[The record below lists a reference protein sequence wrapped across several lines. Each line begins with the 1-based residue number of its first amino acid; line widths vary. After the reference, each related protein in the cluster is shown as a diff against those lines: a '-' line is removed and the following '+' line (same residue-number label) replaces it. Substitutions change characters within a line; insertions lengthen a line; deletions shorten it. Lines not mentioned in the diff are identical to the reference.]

1 MTKSILASL
10 AGVLLST
17 FSFACPTS
25 LNAIEQSCG
34 SYVFYLAGTPVG
46 NVIWDFGDGNNT
58 TGSIEI
64 QHSYAEDGVYV
75 VSAIF
80 SGPECPETSMLFAT
94 VEVNCGIENC
104 PAFISMESSVC
115 GTYVFS
121 LDGVESGDVA
131 WDFGDGTTENSSVR
145 ADHTYASNGVYIVTA
160 VYNGAACPMPW
171 TNVLTVQVNCV
182 SETVCP
188 TEIWSGVGAECG
200 VMNFEI
206 GSFVEGE
213 NVTWF
218 PGDGSGPQQGGH
230 FFTHTYATA
239 GTYQVCAFYTTPLCP
254 NGVELCTSVTVEACN
269 ENLCPTAI
277 TAEAIDC
284 DSYVLHVQGVDNAD
298 VTWDFGDGSV
308 INEGINADHTWAEN
322 GVFIVTA
329 VVNAPQCPIMPPI
342 GTITLIYTVQI
353 DCATS
358 TECPT
363 EIWSGA
369 GTECGVMNFEI
380 GSFVQGENV
389 VWYPGDETGAVT
401 TGHFFS
407 HQYAQPGVYT
417 ACAFYTTPLC
427 PDGVELC
434 TVITVEDCNTNN
446 ECPTEI
452 WSGAGAECGVMNFEI
467 GSFVQGEN
475 VVWYPGD
482 ETGAVTTGHF
492 FSHQYAQPGV
502 YTVCA
507 FYTTPLCPDGVE
519 LCTVITVESCE
530 QPCNEIGFGIDS
542 YILEGG
548 TPWLTY
554 MISNVETG
562 MLITSG
568 TAEYTENDPYF
579 DTPLCLP
586 DGCYY
591 LSIDNNNPLLIGQGV
606 NIFFI
611 LNSVNLLENATI
623 IYQDEIAITYLI
635 GVNTDC
641 AGPPSCEAAFEPI
654 YTNTPGH
661 IEFVNNSTFNGVV
674 EFLWEYG
681 NGTISDGPSGNV
693 FYEST
698 GVYTVCLTVTTGN
711 CTNTSCQLIVVDDME
726 TPCEFNEVSVVVDA
740 NYFEPVNELL
750 QFMVSVPLGPVFQTS
765 IETDGIMNDTL
776 SLCIPD
782 GCYEVSI
789 NAPLPVQALSIVCT
803 IEGLNVQQLGDLQLN
818 IGESS
823 STAAIGVNMDCTIGV
838 EESNTASINA
848 FPNPASDNILF
859 VSENTIQHIEIFDM
873 TGKRIATLNPNQS
886 QVQFNTSQW
895 SAGLYAAHIMSEG
908 KIERAIFEIAR

>member
-10 AGVLLST
+10 AGVLLSAIA
-17 FSFACPTS
+17 FACPTS
-25 LNAIEQSCG
+25 LNVIEQSCG
-34 SYVFYLAGTPVG
+34 NYVFYLAETPVG
-46 NVIWDFGDGNNT
+46 NVIWDFGDGNST

-64 QHSYAEDGVYV
+64 QHDYAEDGVYV

-80 SGPECPETSMLFAT
+80 SGPECPETIMLFAT
-94 VEVNCGIENC
+94 IEVNCGIENC
-104 PAFISMESSVC
+104 PAFIDVESIDCDS
-115 GTYVFS
+115 YLFS
-121 LDGVESGDVA
+121 LDGVETGEVA
-131 WDFGDGTTENSSVR
+131 WDFGDGITENSSVT
-145 ADHTYASNGVYIVTA
+145 ADHSYAENGVYINTA
-160 VYNGAACPMPW
+160 VYNGPACPMAW
-171 TNVLTVQVNCV
+171 TNVLTVQVNCA
-182 SETVCP
+182 SET
-188 TEIWSGVGAECG
+188 
-200 VMNFEI
+200 
-206 GSFVEGE
+206 
-213 NVTWF
+213 
-218 PGDGSGPQQGGH
+218 
-230 FFTHTYATA
+230 
-239 GTYQVCAFYTTPLCP
+239 
-254 NGVELCTSVTVEACN
+254 
-269 ENLCPTAI
+269 
-277 TAEAIDC
+277 
-284 DSYVLHVQGVDNAD
+284 
-298 VTWDFGDGSV
+298 
-308 INEGINADHTWAEN
+308 
-322 GVFIVTA
+322 
-329 VVNAPQCPIMPPI
+329 
-342 GTITLIYTVQI
+342 
-353 DCATS
+353 
-358 TECPT
+358 
-363 EIWSGA
+363 
-369 GTECGVMNFEI
+369 
-380 GSFVQGENV
+380 
-389 VWYPGDETGAVT
+389 
-401 TGHFFS
+401 
-407 HQYAQPGVYT
+407 
-417 ACAFYTTPLC
+417 
-427 PDGVELC
+427 
-434 TVITVEDCNTNN
+434 

-482 ETGAVTTGHF
+482 DTGAMTGGHF
-492 FSHQYAQPGV
+492 FSHQYAQAGV

-562 MLITSG
+562 MMIVSG
-568 TAEYTENDPYF
+568 SAEYTENDPYF

-611 LNSVNLLENATI
+611 LNSVNLMENATI

-661 IEFVNNSTFNGVV
+661 IEFVNNSTFSGVV
-674 EFLWEYG
+674 EFLWDYG
-681 NGTISDGPSGNV
+681 NGTTSDGVSGNV
-693 FYEST
+693 FYESN
-698 GVYTVCLTVTTGN
+698 GVYTVCLTVSTGN

-823 STAAIGVNMDCTIGV
+823 SVAAIGVNMDCTIGI

-848 FPNPASDNILF
+848 FPNPATDNIQF
-859 VSENTIQHIEIFDM
+859 VSEKTIQHIEIFDM

-895 SAGLYAAHIMSEG
+895 STGLYAAHIMSEG

>member
-10 AGVLLST
+10 AGVLLSAIA
-17 FSFACPTS
+17 FACPTS
-25 LNAIEQSCG
+25 LNVIEQSCG
-34 SYVFYLAGTPVG
+34 NYVFYLAETPVG
-46 NVIWDFGDGNNT
+46 NVIWDFGDGNST

-64 QHSYAEDGVYV
+64 QHDYAEDGVYV

-80 SGPECPETSMLFAT
+80 SGPECPETIMLFAT
-94 VEVNCGIENC
+94 IEVNCGIENC
-104 PAFISMESSVC
+104 PAFIDVESIDCDS
-115 GTYVFS
+115 YLFS
-121 LDGVESGDVA
+121 LDGVETGEVA
-131 WDFGDGTTENSSVR
+131 WDFGDGITENSSVT
-145 ADHTYASNGVYIVTA
+145 ADHSYAENGVYINTA
-160 VYNGAACPMPW
+160 VYNGPACPMAW
-171 TNVLTVQVNCV
+171 TNVLTVQVNCA
-182 SETVCP
+182 SET
-188 TEIWSGVGAECG
+188 
-200 VMNFEI
+200 
-206 GSFVEGE
+206 
-213 NVTWF
+213 
-218 PGDGSGPQQGGH
+218 
-230 FFTHTYATA
+230 
-239 GTYQVCAFYTTPLCP
+239 
-254 NGVELCTSVTVEACN
+254 
-269 ENLCPTAI
+269 
-277 TAEAIDC
+277 
-284 DSYVLHVQGVDNAD
+284 
-298 VTWDFGDGSV
+298 
-308 INEGINADHTWAEN
+308 
-322 GVFIVTA
+322 
-329 VVNAPQCPIMPPI
+329 
-342 GTITLIYTVQI
+342 
-353 DCATS
+353 
-358 TECPT
+358 
-363 EIWSGA
+363 
-369 GTECGVMNFEI
+369 
-380 GSFVQGENV
+380 
-389 VWYPGDETGAVT
+389 
-401 TGHFFS
+401 
-407 HQYAQPGVYT
+407 
-417 ACAFYTTPLC
+417 
-427 PDGVELC
+427 
-434 TVITVEDCNTNN
+434 

-482 ETGAVTTGHF
+482 DTGAMTGGHF
-492 FSHQYAQPGV
+492 FSHQYAQAGV

-562 MLITSG
+562 MMIVSG
-568 TAEYTENDPYF
+568 SAEYTENDPYF

-611 LNSVNLLENATI
+611 LNSVNLMENATI

-661 IEFVNNSTFNGVV
+661 IEFVNNSTFSGVV
-674 EFLWEYG
+674 EFLWDYG
-681 NGTISDGPSGNV
+681 NGTTSDGVSGNV
-693 FYEST
+693 FYESN

-823 STAAIGVNMDCTIGV
+823 SVAAIGVNMDCTIGI

-848 FPNPASDNILF
+848 FPNPATDNIQF
-859 VSENTIQHIEIFDM
+859 VSEKTIQHIEIFDM

-895 SAGLYAAHIMSEG
+895 STGLYAAHIMSEG
-908 KIERAIFEIAR
+908 NIERAIFEIAR

>member
-1 MTKSILASL
+1 VVTIEDCNTNL
-10 AGVLLST
+10 
-17 FSFACPTS
+17 CPTG
-25 LNAIEQSCG
+25 LVAEAIDCDTYVLHVQGVDNAD
-34 SYVFYLAGTPVG
+34 VT
-46 NVIWDFGDGNNT
+46 WDFGDGNNI

-64 QHSYAEDGVYV
+64 QHDYAEDGVYV

-80 SGPECPETSMLFAT
+80 SGPECPETIMLFAT
-94 VEVNCGIENC
+94 VEVSCGIENC
-104 PAFISMESSVC
+104 PAFIDVESIDCDS
-115 GTYVFS
+115 YLFS
-121 LDGVESGDVA
+121 LDGVETGEVA
-131 WDFGDGTTENSSVR
+131 WDFGDGITENSSVT
-145 ADHTYASNGVYIVTA
+145 ADHSYAENGVYIITA
-160 VYNGAACPMPW
+160 VYNGPACPMAW
-171 TNVLTVQVNCV
+171 TNVLTVQVNCA
-182 SETVCP
+182 SETECP
-188 TEIWSGVGAECG
+188 TEIWTGAGAECG

-206 GSFVEGE
+206 GSFVQGE
-213 NVTWF
+213 NVVWY
-218 PGDGSGPQQGGH
+218 PGDDTGAVTGGH
-230 FFTHTYATA
+230 FFSHQYAQA
-239 GTYQVCAFYTTPLCP
+239 GVYTVCAFYTTPLCP
-254 NGVELCTSVTVEACN
+254 DGVELCTVVTIEDCN
-269 ENLCPTAI
+269 TNLCPTGLV
-277 TAEAIDC
+277 AEAIDC
-284 DSYVLHVQGVDNAD
+284 DTYVLHVQGVDNAD
-298 VTWDFGDGSV
+298 VTWNFGDGTSE
-308 INEGINADHTWAEN
+308 NGGINADHSWAEN
-322 GVFIVTA
+322 GIYIVTA

-353 DCATS
+353 DCGTS
-358 TECPT
+358 T
-363 EIWSGA
+363 
-369 GTECGVMNFEI
+369 
-380 GSFVQGENV
+380 
-389 VWYPGDETGAVT
+389 
-401 TGHFFS
+401 
-407 HQYAQPGVYT
+407 
-417 ACAFYTTPLC
+417 
-427 PDGVELC
+427 
-434 TVITVEDCNTNN
+434 

-482 ETGAVTTGHF
+482 DTGAMTGGHF
-492 FSHQYAQPGV
+492 FSHQYAQAGV

-548 TPWLTY
+548 TPLLTY

-562 MLITSG
+562 MMIVSG
-568 TAEYTENDPYF
+568 SAEYTENDPYF

-611 LNSVNLLENATI
+611 LNSVNLMENATI

-661 IEFVNNSTFNGVV
+661 IEFVNNSTFSGVV
-674 EFLWEYG
+674 EFLWDYG
-681 NGTISDGPSGNV
+681 NGTTSDGVSGNV
-693 FYEST
+693 FYESN

-803 IEGLNVQQLGDLQLN
+803 IEGLNVQQLGGLELN
-818 IGESS
+818 FGESS
-823 STAAIGVNMDCTIGV
+823 SVAAIGVNMDCTIGI
-838 EESNTASINA
+838 EESNAASINA
-848 FPNPASDNILF
+848 FPNPASDNIQF
-859 VSENTIQHIEIFDM
+859 VSENIIQHIEIFDM
-873 TGKRIATLNPNQS
+873 TGKRISSLNPNQT
-886 QVQFNTSQW
+886 QVQFNTSLW
-895 SAGLYAAHIMSEG
+895 SVGLYAAHIMSEG